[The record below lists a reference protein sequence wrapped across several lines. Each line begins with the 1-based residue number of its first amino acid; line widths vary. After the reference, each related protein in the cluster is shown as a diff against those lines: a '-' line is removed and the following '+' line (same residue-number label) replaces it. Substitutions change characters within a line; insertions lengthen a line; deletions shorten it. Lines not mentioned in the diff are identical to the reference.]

1 MSDASILQL
10 HHDPFYNESMVQ
22 GVKPESLP
30 ELSSQREGNGS
41 RTLPGTSPEESTV
54 GTSAPE
60 IVSIKRYPNRRLYDR
75 QARRYITLQDL
86 EDLVLSGKKI
96 EVRDSKSGED
106 LTRSILTQILLERH
120 PEKMEMF
127 PVAMLHGILQ
137 ANDLVLDFLR
147 SYLRQSLA
155 ILEQM
160 QQPTHLAPFLAPMDW
175 MRAMIPPT
183 LPFPPVRSSEPSAA
197 SGRHAE
203 LDTRITEIEERL
215 RRLEQPSQRIHKGV
229 HAPLIE
235 QPHAAEDE
243 NASLDRLE
251 ERLSELE
258 NGSIHPTKRGSG

>member
-1 MSDASILQL
+1 
-10 HHDPFYNESMVQ
+10 
-22 GVKPESLP
+22 
-30 ELSSQREGNGS
+30 
-41 RTLPGTSPEESTV
+41 V

-60 IVSIKRYPNRRLYDR
+60 VVSIKRYPNRRLYDR

-86 EDLVLSGKKI
+86 EDLVLGGKKI
-96 EVRDSKSGED
+96 EVRDSRTGED

-183 LPFPPVRSSEPSAA
+183 LPFPAVRPADSSSG

-203 LDTRITEIEERL
+203 LDSRISEIEQRL
-215 RRLEQPSQRIHKGV
+215 KRLEQPSQRSHKGAAV
-229 HAPLIE
+229 PAAE
-235 QPHAAEDE
+235 QPDSAEDE

-251 ERLSELE
+251 QRLSELE
-258 NGSIHPTKRGSG
+258 SGTGHSTKHSAG

>member
-1 MSDASILQL
+1 MATTAAA
-10 HHDPFYNESMVQ
+10 EV
-22 GVKPESLP
+22 
-30 ELSSQREGNGS
+30 
-41 RTLPGTSPEESTV
+41 
-54 GTSAPE
+54 
-60 IVSIKRYPNRRLYDR
+60 VSIKRYPNRRLYDR

-96 EVRDSKSGED
+96 EVRDSRTGED

-160 QQPTHLAPFLAPMDW
+160 QQPAHLSPFLAPMDW
-175 MRAMIPPT
+175 MRALIPPP
-183 LPFPPVRSSEPSAA
+183 LPFPAGRPPEASSMTS
-197 SGRHAE
+197 SRAE
-203 LDTRITEIEERL
+203 LGTRISEIEERL
-215 RRLEQPSQRIHKGV
+215 ERLEEHTPKLRKPAQTPGSEPARS
-229 HAPLIE
+229 AS
-235 QPHAAEDE
+235 DE
-243 NASLDRLE
+243 RTSLDRLE

-258 NGSIHPTKRGSG
+258 QGTAQPAPQKAS

>member
-1 MSDASILQL
+1 
-10 HHDPFYNESMVQ
+10 
-22 GVKPESLP
+22 
-30 ELSSQREGNGS
+30 
-41 RTLPGTSPEESTV
+41 
-54 GTSAPE
+54 
-60 IVSIKRYPNRRLYDR
+60 YDR

-86 EDLVLSGKKI
+86 EDLVLGGKKI
-96 EVRDSKSGED
+96 EVRDSRTGED

-183 LPFPPVRSSEPSAA
+183 LPFPAVRPVESSS
-197 SGRHAE
+197 SSVRHAE
-203 LDTRITEIEERL
+203 LDARILEIEERL
-215 RRLEQPSQRIHKGV
+215 RRLEQPSQRIHKGGL
-229 HAPLIE
+229 APLSD
-235 QPHAAEDE
+235 QPHYPEDE
-243 NASLDRLE
+243 SASLDRLE
-251 ERLSELE
+251 QRLSELE
-258 NGSIHPTKRGSG
+258 NGASLPATPATG

>member
-1 MSDASILQL
+1 
-10 HHDPFYNESMVQ
+10 
-22 GVKPESLP
+22 
-30 ELSSQREGNGS
+30 
-41 RTLPGTSPEESTV
+41 V

-60 IVSIKRYPNRRLYDR
+60 VVSIKRYPNRRLYDR
-75 QARRYITLQDL
+75 QARCYITLQGL
-86 EDLVLSGKKI
+86 EDLVLGGKKI
-96 EVRDSKSGED
+96 EVRDRRTGED

-155 ILEQM
+155 ILEQL

-183 LPFPPVRSSEPSAA
+183 LPFPAVRPAESSSN

-203 LDTRITEIEERL
+203 LDARISQIEERL
-215 RRLEQPSQRIHKGV
+215 RRLEQPSQRNHKGG
-229 HAPLIE
+229 PSPPSD
-235 QPHAAEDE
+235 QPHTAEEE
-243 NASLDRLE
+243 NASLDLLE
-251 ERLSELE
+251 QRLSELE
-258 NGSIHPTKRGSG
+258 NGTSHSTKRGTG

>member
-1 MSDASILQL
+1 M
-10 HHDPFYNESMVQ
+10 
-22 GVKPESLP
+22 
-30 ELSSQREGNGS
+30 
-41 RTLPGTSPEESTV
+41 

-60 IVSIKRYPNRRLYDR
+60 VVSIKRYPNRRLYDR

-86 EDLVLSGKKI
+86 EDLVLGGKKI
-96 EVRDSKSGED
+96 EVRDSKTGED

-183 LPFPPVRSSEPSAA
+183 LPFPAIRPSEPSAG

-203 LDTRITEIEERL
+203 LDARVSVIEERL
-215 RRLEQPSQRIHKGV
+215 RRLEQPSQRMHKGGPT
-229 HAPLIE
+229 PLAD
-235 QPHAAEDE
+235 QPRSAEDE

-251 ERLSELE
+251 QRLSELE
-258 NGSIHPTKRGSG
+258 DGTSHPKKHGTG

>member
-1 MSDASILQL
+1 
-10 HHDPFYNESMVQ
+10 
-22 GVKPESLP
+22 
-30 ELSSQREGNGS
+30 
-41 RTLPGTSPEESTV
+41 V

-60 IVSIKRYPNRRLYDR
+60 VVSIKRYPNRRLYDR
-75 QARRYITLQDL
+75 QARRYITLQNL
-86 EDLVLSGKKI
+86 EDLVLGGKKI
-96 EVRDSKSGED
+96 EVRDSRTGED

-183 LPFPPVRSSEPSAA
+183 LPFPAVRPSESSSG

-203 LDTRITEIEERL
+203 LDARISEIEERL
-215 RRLEQPSQRIHKGV
+215 RRLEQPSQRIHKGGPV
-229 HAPLIE
+229 PLSG
-235 QPHAAEDE
+235 QPHSAQDE
-243 NASLDRLE
+243 SASLDRLE
-251 ERLSELE
+251 QRLSELE
-258 NGSIHPTKRGSG
+258 TGTSRPTKHGTG

>member
-1 MSDASILQL
+1 M
-10 HHDPFYNESMVQ
+10 
-22 GVKPESLP
+22 
-30 ELSSQREGNGS
+30 
-41 RTLPGTSPEESTV
+41 

-60 IVSIKRYPNRRLYDR
+60 VVAIKRYPNRRLYDR

-86 EDLVLSGKKI
+86 EDLVLGGKKI
-96 EVRDSKSGED
+96 EVRDSRTGED

-147 SYLRQSLA
+147 SYLRQALA

-175 MRAMIPPT
+175 MRAMIPST
-183 LPFPPVRSSEPSAA
+183 LPFPAVRPAESSSS

-203 LDTRITEIEERL
+203 LDARISELEERL
-215 RRLEQPSQRIHKGV
+215 RRLEQPAQRNHKGGP
-229 HAPLIE
+229 APLSD
-235 QPHAAEDE
+235 QPHSAEDE
-243 NASLDRLE
+243 SASLDRLE
-251 ERLSELE
+251 QRLSELE
-258 NGSIHPTKRGSG
+258 NGARHPAKHGTG